1 MGVRVSCERTSFE
14 RADQKRQTPQIDRVA
29 APSHVF
35 LYGGDA
41 AMAAVI
47 EALLELVL
55 GLTGFFY
62 DLITGRDRKKGPP

>member
-1 MGVRVSCERTSFE
+1 
-14 RADQKRQTPQIDRVA
+14 
-29 APSHVF
+29 
-35 LYGGDA
+35 
-41 AMAAVI
+41 MAAVI